1 MESRAATYT
10 SATEVNEPLIFSHST
25 LVHGK
30 SLWFIVFLATLLHL
44 AVFEMGGG
52 GQVIGSNSIE
62 EEDF

>member
-10 SATEVNEPLIFSHST
+10 SAEVNEPLIFSHST

-30 SLWFIVFLATLLHL
+30 SLWLIVFLATLLYL

-62 EEDF
+62 EEEF